1 MVTSLRERP
10 VSCSGS
16 VQWMCAVGKTVVYF
30 ALVNIFVSDPTLANR
45 PPKFLI
51 DGQTE
56 IVLRLKEGADTPAGS
71 LIYRLRGV
79 DPDGDTLTFGVREQI
94 GHDVLRIE
102 TIGVNEANVYLKKEL
117 DREVRDEYALVLTLT
132 DGHLG
137 DGNFITQSLLLL
149 VEDVN
154 DNEPIFKPYQS
165 SLVVLE
171 DSGPG
176 ILTTVE
182 ATDSDEGPYGQV
194 VYSLQELDGET
205 DLFSVSTINGKGV
218 IRLVGRLDYEKK
230 FLYQLRVLATDRSN
244 NERINTA
251 TAAILV
257 KVQDVE
263 DQPPEFVVVSP
274 VTRVSE
280 DAPVGTS
287 VLQVR
292 AVDGDRG
299 VNNRILY
306 SVTKGGEGV
315 FDIDAHS
322 GFLYT
327 TTKLDR
333 ESTTNSNGAY
343 IIEIM
348 AQEESRAVYPAPSV
362 RTEVTIILM
371 DVNDETP
378 TFRSKMYA
386 CEVNENAPANTPLT
400 FLGHVV
406 PQVYDFDQ
414 GNNGTFDML
423 IEDDEGIFEVTPRQ
437 GINEASF
444 LIRVKDSSRI
454 DFEKMSVINFTL
466 VAKETVEES
475 PKSSRVPVTVF
486 IRDMNDNFPEFT
498 KPIYEVWLPENSRV
512 GTVVVKVQ
520 AHDPDSGDLGTKGI
534 RYTNLGGSVADLLS
548 LDPISGVITIKEESP
563 AFDRELVSR
572 HYLTIEARD
581 NRGQG
586 NRNSVQLILNIE
598 DVNDNTPQFVHNK
611 YEARLLENQ
620 SDFDSPLIVEA
631 RDLDLNGTMNSQVH
645 YSIVEWDA
653 SITNFT
659 VDPTLG
665 LVRPSSHIDFE
676 TLARIQGGP
685 PDVGVRTLRLILRAH
700 DLGSPSLYAEVP
712 LLVYVQDIND
722 NQPYFE
728 HEVYEQTIPE
738 DLRGG
743 STVLQVKAT
752 DEDASAP
759 NNQVVYRIQSGA
771 GDKFVIDPTSGILSV
786 ANGASLDPDGTEPR
800 TTHYSM
806 VVVALDG
813 GIGGNQMTATTQV
826 QIDIQDVNN
835 KLPVLVDPGTVR
847 VLENTKVGQ
856 FVHRVVA
863 TDPDEKSS
871 LRFSIDRDNCEAR
884 SEEGTI
890 IKPSEFDF
898 LSAFE
903 LNAVDGLLRVVR
915 LLDRERVEVIRLA
928 IRVEDTASVSGK
940 QITSGVL
947 TIIVEDENDNNPMF
961 RKPFYRRFITENSQL
976 GVLIVNVV
984 ADDADKNRTITYSL
998 EGSAKMTE
1006 LVHLDQQ
1013 TGEMVVANR
1022 IDHEQT
1028 PWLNMT
1034 VRATDSG
1041 IPPRSALV
1049 DVFVQV
1055 IDENDNNPYFVG
1067 NITNVT
1073 LREDTPIGAE
1083 VTVIEASDADSGDY
1097 GKITFLL
1104 DRISSLGKFQINPET
1119 GMLNVSDRLDREQ
1132 QSSYMLIVEAWD
1144 NYQFGYS
1151 SGESRNA
1158 FKQIGV
1164 TILDVN
1170 DEPPVMNPLPESC
1183 VMVTEFLEPGETVYT
1198 LKASD
1203 ADDPN
1208 TPNGWVS
1215 FSILAGNDQELFE
1228 IEPLDHWTARLYAQ
1242 SSLKAKYGNYT
1253 LAINVQ
1259 DLGAPPNFVVGN
1271 LNICVTD
1278 FNDNAPQFISPP
1290 QNITIRIPEN
1300 ATVGSPVITVTAIDA
1315 DVGPNA
1321 AVRYRLKQDNTGDWS
1336 TFSVDQDSGLV
1347 SLRLPL
1353 DRETQ
1358 KLYQIRVE
1366 AYDHGTPTPLSSD
1379 LDLTIYVKNVNDY
1392 QPQFLIEDF
1401 PVNFTE
1407 HIAPGKE
1414 RRLLPETV
1422 DRDEVDDLDDPRTP
1436 VCYFIVAGNDEGFF
1450 NIEPLSHEITVAQ
1463 ELDREEAE
1471 MHLIMVKAS
1480 EDCVTPPQTNNSYL
1494 DYKDSTVLRVV
1505 IFVNDINDNAPQ
1517 FVKEVFTGGVTTD
1530 ADFGSEFMQVRAI
1543 DADFGRN
1550 AEIQYYMIGQ
1560 TQMTLSEGMENIQ
1573 QPPFLVD
1580 VNSGIVSLNF
1590 DPQKGMKGY
1599 FDFKVVANDTGG
1611 LSDMARVFIY
1621 LLREDQRVRFVLRQ
1635 HPVEL
1640 REKIDVFR
1648 EVLGN
1653 VTGAIVNVDE
1663 VKVHETMDG
1672 RVDKTR
1678 SDLYL
1683 HFVDRSDHSIM
1694 DVSRVLRV
1702 VDQSIEHL
1710 DSLFKE
1716 FNVLDTQ
1723 AAEAVALVHARTPDS
1738 VVWLWL
1744 VGTTVFLG
1752 LMLVVVISICLSQRA
1767 SYKRQLKA
1775 ATITAFGS
1783 ADSDMTRV
1791 TGSGPGRLPN
1801 TNLHS
1806 TEGSNPIWMQAY
1818 ENEWYKED
1826 DSMSQTSERD
1836 SLDENAVVS
1845 VQTQDG
1851 GANSSCNS
1859 QTNIIKPER
1868 RTVKEQNDLN
1878 SKSGVYHQNLY
1889 QHLDKLSNPLIAK
1902 KLETTEL

>member
-1 MVTSLRERP
+1 MLIPVREWK
-10 VSCSGS
+10 VC
-16 VQWMCAVGKTVVYF
+16 VHWTLFFNKQLF
-30 ALVNIFVSDPTLANR
+30 LLLLVNLLFTQVNANR

-56 IVLRLKEGADTPAGS
+56 IVLRLKEGSDTPAGS

-94 GHDVLRIE
+94 GHDILRIE
-102 TIGVNEANVYLKKEL
+102 GVGVNEANVYLKKEL

-137 DGNFITQSLLLL
+137 EGNFITQSLLLL

-154 DNEPIFKPYQS
+154 DNEPIFRPYQS
-165 SLVVLE
+165 SLVVRE

-182 ATDSDEGPYGQV
+182 ATDLDEGPYGQV
-194 VYSLQELDGET
+194 VYSLQELDGEN
-205 DLFSVSTINGKGV
+205 DLFSVSTVNGKGV
-218 IRLVGRLDYEKK
+218 IRLVGRLDYERK
-230 FLYQLRVLATDRSN
+230 FLYQLRVLAMDRSN

-306 SVTKGGEGV
+306 SITRGGEGV

-322 GFLYT
+322 GLVFT

-333 ESTTNSNGAY
+333 ESASNSNGAY
-343 IIEIM
+343 IMEIM
-348 AQEESRAVYPAPSV
+348 AQEESRAVYPAPTV

-406 PQVYDFDQ
+406 PQVFDYDQ
-414 GNNGTFDML
+414 GNNGTFDMF
-423 IEDDEGIFEVTPRQ
+423 IEDDDGVFEVTPRQ

-454 DFEKMSVINFTL
+454 DFEKSSVINFTL
-466 VAKETVEES
+466 VAKETVERR
-475 PKSSRVPVTVF
+475 PKSNRVPVTVF

-498 KPIYEVWLPENSRV
+498 KPVYEARLAENSRI

-520 AHDPDSGDLGTKGI
+520 AHDRDSGDLGTRGI
-534 RYTNLGGSVADLLS
+534 RYTNLGGSIADLLS
-548 LDPISGVITIKEESP
+548 LDPITGVISIKEESP

-572 HYLTIEARD
+572 HFLTIEARD
-581 NRGQG
+581 SRGLG

-598 DVNDNTPQFVHNK
+598 DVNDNAPQFVHSK
-611 YEARLLENQ
+611 YEARLQENQ

-631 RDLDLNGTMNSQVH
+631 RDLDLNGTLNSQVH

-653 SITNFT
+653 SVSNFT

-676 TLARIQGGP
+676 KLARTQGGP
-685 PDVGVRTLRLILRAH
+685 ADVSVRSVHLTIRAK
-700 DLGSPSLYAEVP
+700 DLGTPSLFSEVP

-722 NQPYFE
+722 NEPYFE
-728 HEVYEQTIPE
+728 HELYEQTVPE
-738 DLRGG
+738 DLKGG
-743 STVLQVKAT
+743 STVLQVKAS
-752 DEDASAP
+752 DDDASSP

-786 ANGASLDPDGTEPR
+786 ANGASLDPDGTDPR
-800 TTHYSM
+800 TMQYSM

-813 GIGGNQMTATTQV
+813 GIGKHQMTATTQV
-826 QIDIQDVNN
+826 EIKIQDVNN
-835 KLPVLVDPGTVR
+835 KPPVLIDPGTVR
-847 VLENTKVGQ
+847 VMENTKVGQ
-856 FVHRVVA
+856 FVHRVIA

-871 LRFSIDRDNCEAR
+871 LRFSIDREDCEAR

-903 LNAVDGLLRVVR
+903 LNPVDGLLRVVK

-928 IRVEDTASVSGK
+928 IRVEDTASMNGK

-947 TIIVEDENDNNPMF
+947 TIVIEDENDNNPMF

-976 GVLIVNVV
+976 GVPIINVV

-998 EGSAKMTE
+998 EGAPKMTE

-1013 TGEMVVANR
+1013 TGEIVVANR

-1028 PWLNMT
+1028 PWLNMS

-1041 IPPRSALV
+1041 IPPRSSYV

-1055 IDENDNNPYFVG
+1055 IDENDNNPYFIG
-1067 NITNVT
+1067 NISNIT

-1083 VTVIEASDADSGDY
+1083 VTVIEAHDADSGDY
-1097 GKITFLL
+1097 GKITYLL

-1119 GMLNVSDRLDREQ
+1119 GVLNVSDRLDREEQ
-1132 QSSYMLIVEAWD
+1132 ASYILIVEAWD

-1170 DEPPVMNPLPESC
+1170 DEPPMFTSLPESC
-1183 VMVTEFLEPGETVYT
+1183 VVVTEFHEPGETIFS

-1203 ADDPN
+1203 DDDPN

-1215 FSILAGNDQELFE
+1215 FSILAGNEEGLFE
-1228 IEPLDHWTARLYAQ
+1228 IEPLDHWSARLYSP

-1253 LAINVQ
+1253 LAINLQ
-1259 DLGAPPNFVVGN
+1259 DLGTPPNSVVGN

-1278 FNDNAPQFISPP
+1278 FNDNSPQFIYPP

-1300 ATVGSPVITVTAIDA
+1300 ATVGSTVITVKAVDA

-1321 AVRYRLKQDNTGDWS
+1321 AVRYRLRQDLTGDWA
-1336 TFSVDQDSGLV
+1336 TFRVDQDTGLIT
-1347 SLRLPL
+1347 LKQPL

-1392 QPQFLIEDF
+1392 QPQFLVEDF

-1407 HIAPGKE
+1407 HTAPGRE
-1414 RRLLPETV
+1414 RRLLAETV
-1422 DRDEVDDLDDPRTP
+1422 DRDEVDELDDPRTP
-1436 VCYFIVAGNDEGFF
+1436 VCYFIVAGNDHGYF
-1450 NIEPLSHEITVAQ
+1450 NIEPLSHEITVTR
-1463 ELDREEAE
+1463 ELDREEE
-1471 MHLIMVKAS
+1471 DMHVVVVKAS
-1480 EDCVTPPQTNNSYL
+1480 EDCVSPPAVNSSYL
-1494 DYKDSTVLRVV
+1494 DLRDSTTLRVLV
-1505 IFVNDINDNAPQ
+1505 YVNDINDNPPH

-1530 ADFGSEFMQVRAI
+1530 ADFGTEFMQVRAE
-1543 DADFGRN
+1543 DADYGPN
-1550 AEIQYYMIGQ
+1550 AEVRYYMAGP

-1580 VNSGIVSLNF
+1580 PSSGVVSLNF
-1590 DPQKGMKGY
+1590 DPQRGMKGY
-1599 FDFKVVANDTGG
+1599 FDFKVMVNDSGG
-1611 LSDMARVFIY
+1611 LSNTARVFIY

-1635 HPVEL
+1635 QPIEI

-1683 HFVDRSDHSIM
+1683 HFVDRSDNSIM
-1694 DVSRVLRV
+1694 DVSKVLRM

-1723 AAEAVALVHARTPDS
+1723 AAEAVALVQAGSPDS

-1767 SYKRQLKA
+1767 SYQRQLKA

-1783 ADSDMTRV
+1783 TESDMTRV

-1801 TNLHS
+1801 TNMHS
-1806 TEGSNPIWMQAY
+1806 VEGSNPIWMQAY

-1878 SKSGVYHQNLY
+1878 SKSSSYHQNLY